1 MLGREAVIVTET
13 EALSRVEVVPYD
25 CVWPQ
30 RYIAE
35 RAHLVRA
42 AGGLILEL
50 EHIGSTAVPGLR
62 SKPIIDMMAAVRDLR
77 QGQDLAQLLSALGYE
92 LIETGMRNRLF
103 LRRRSESQGQAYQ
116 LHIVE
121 LSTWEQRKER
131 LMRDCLLAHPDAAT
145 AYGELKKRLAEEHT
159 ENSLA
164 YTRAKTAFIQD
175 LVDKARAELGL
186 PSIDVWAD

>member
-1 MLGREAVIVTET
+1 LQLPSDG
-13 EALSRVEVVPYD
+13 SGD
-25 CVWPQ
+25 
-30 RYIAE
+30 
-35 RAHLVRA
+35 
-42 AGGLILEL
+42 GILEL

-77 QGQDLAQLLSALGYE
+77 QGLDLAQLLSALGYE

-131 LMRDCLLAHPDAAT
+131 LMRDYLLAHPDAAT

-164 YTRAKTAFIQD
+164 YTRAKTAFIPGPHRQGSRG
-175 LVDKARAELGL
+175 ARTAFDRRVGGMTAPRLRSASSL
-186 PSIDVWAD
+186 RSLKLR

>member
-1 MLGREAVIVTET
+1 MAET

-25 CVWPQ
+25 PVWPEH
-30 RYIAE
+30 YVTE

-42 AGGLILEL
+42 AGDLILQL

-62 SKPIIDMMAAVRDLR
+62 SKPVIDMMAAVRDLR
-77 QGQDLAQLLSALGYE
+77 RGQDLAQLLSVLGYE
-92 LIETGMRNRLF
+92 LIETGMKNRLF
-103 LRRRSESQGQAYQ
+103 LRRRTESQEQAYQ

-131 LMRDCLLAHPDAAT
+131 LMRDYLLAHPEAA
-145 AYGELKKRLAEEHT
+145 AVYGELKKRLAEEHT

-164 YTRAKTAFIQD
+164 YTRAKTVFIQD
-175 LVDKARAELGL
+175 LIDKARAELGL
-186 PSIDVWAD
+186 PSIDLWAD

>member
-1 MLGREAVIVTET
+1 LLGREGVIDGRNGSPQP
-13 EALSRVEVVPYD
+13 SRGGPYAS
-25 CVWPQ
+25 VWPE
-30 RYIAE
+30 RYVAE

-42 AGGLILEL
+42 AGDLILEL

-77 QGQDLAQLLSALGYE
+77 QGQDLAQLLSVLGYE

-103 LRRRSESQGQAYQ
+103 LRRRTKSEEQAYQ

-131 LMRDCLLAHPDAAT
+131 LMRDYLLAHPEAAA

-175 LVDKARAELGL
+175 LINKARTELGL